1 MATTKFPPKIE
12 LPPAVLDSIE
22 THSYSNLTAEVGGM
36 LVGKIENGV
45 TNIVG
50 FVPATSASA
59 EQISLT
65 FTHEV
70 WSEILTAVNTDF
82 PDCQIVGWYHTHPS
96 FGLFLSQYDEFIQ
109 RNFFSEPG
117 QVALVVDPIAGELAW
132 FAAKG
137 KKIEE
142 FGRQKTRRGPVRRPD
157 MLPGASVKKASPIK
171 TILIAVGAATIS
183 ALLVWGFTLS
193 MTPPDTT
200 NALKEVKAN
209 YNNLFSEKSLLND
222 LFTTV
227 RANPVLVY
235 NFQEGD
241 DFAEVILRFYGSD
254 QTALVLKVNGF
265 ESADQVKAGT
275 MLLLPD
281 VPNIT
286 ISEFTD
292 QQVNP
297 PVETPTPTQTI
308 TPSPTPSS
316 SDTSG
321 NS

>member
-70 WSEILTAVNTDF
+70 WAEILTAVNTDF

-132 FAAKG
+132 FAEKG

-142 FGRQKTRRGPVRRPD
+142 FGREQTRRGPVRRPD
-157 MLPGASVKKASPIK
+157 VGPGASIKKASPVK
-171 TILIAVGAATIS
+171 TVLIAVGAATVS
-183 ALLVWGFTLS
+183 ALLVWGLTLT

-200 NALKEVKAN
+200 NALKESNATNKALIAKLSQQN
-209 YNNLFSEKSLLND
+209 ELFA
-222 LFTTV
+222 TV

-286 ISEFTD
+286 ISEFTE

-297 PVETPTPTQTI
+297 PVETPTPTPTI

-316 SDTSG
+316 SSTSG

>member
-12 LPPAVLDSIE
+12 LAPAVLDSIE

-36 LVGKIENGV
+36 LIGKVESGV
-45 TNIVG
+45 THIVG
-50 FVPATSASA
+50 SVPATSASA

-70 WSEILTAVNTDF
+70 WAEILTVVNTDF
-82 PDCQIVGWYHTHPS
+82 PDSQIVGWYHTHPS

-117 QVALVVDPIAGELAW
+117 QVALVIDPIAGELAW
-132 FAAKG
+132 FAEKG

-142 FGRQKTRRGPVRRPD
+142 FGREKTRRGPVRRPEI
-157 MLPGASVKKASPIK
+157 LPGTSVKKASPVK
-171 TILIAVGAATIS
+171 TTLIAVGAATIS
-183 ALLVWGFTLS
+183 ALLVWGLTLS
-193 MTPPDTT
+193 TAPPDTT
-200 NALKEVKAN
+200 NALKEMKTSFN
-209 YNNLFSEKSLLND
+209 KLFSENLQTIE
-222 LFTTV
+222 LFSAV
-227 RANPVLVY
+227 RATPVLVY
-235 NFQEGD
+235 NFQED
-241 DFAEVILRFYGSD
+241 DEFTEVILRFYGSD
-254 QTALVLKVNGF
+254 QSALVLKVNGI

-281 VPNIT
+281 VPNVT
-286 ISEFTD
+286 ISELTN

-297 PVETPTPTQTI
+297 PVETT
-308 TPSPTPSS
+308 TPSPSSTPSPVPSS
-316 SDTSG
+316 SATSG

>member
-12 LPPAVLDSIE
+12 LSPGVLDSIE

-36 LVGKIENGV
+36 LVGKIESGV
-45 TNIVG
+45 THVVG

-70 WSEILTAVNTDF
+70 WAEILTAVNTDF
-82 PDCQIVGWYHTHPS
+82 PDYQIVGWYHTHPS

-109 RNFFSEPG
+109 RNFFAEPG

-132 FAAKG
+132 FAEKG

-142 FGRQKTRRGPVRRPD
+142 FGREKTRRGPVRRPEV
-157 MLPGASVKKASPIK
+157 GTGSSVQKASPVK
-171 TILIAVGAATIS
+171 TALIAVGAATIS
-183 ALLVWGFTLS
+183 ALLVWGLTLS

-200 NALKEVKAN
+200 NALKESNAK
-209 YNNLFSEKSLLND
+209 YNTLLGELSKQNE
-222 LFTTV
+222 LFTAV
-227 RANPVLVY
+227 RATPVLVY

-241 DFAEVILRFYGSD
+241 DFAEVVLRFYGSD
-254 QTALVLKVNGF
+254 QSALVLKVNGL
-265 ESADQVKAGT
+265 ESADQVKTGT
-275 MLLLPD
+275 LLLLPE

-286 ISEFTD
+286 ISEMTD

-297 PVETPTPTQTI
+297 PDETATPSPSSTSTPTPASTGA
-308 TPSPTPSS
+308 
-316 SDTSG
+316 SG

>member
-12 LPPAVLDSIE
+12 LTPGVLDSIE

-36 LVGKIENGV
+36 LVGKIEGGV
-45 TNIVG
+45 THVVG

-70 WSEILTAVNTDF
+70 WAEILTAVNKDF
-82 PDCQIVGWYHTHPS
+82 PEYQIIGWYHTHPS

-109 RNFFSEPG
+109 RNFFAESG
-117 QVALVVDPIAGELAW
+117 QVALVIDPIAGELAW
-132 FAAKG
+132 FAEKG

-142 FGRQKTRRGPVRRPD
+142 FGREKTRRGPVRRPD
-157 MLPGASVKKASPIK
+157 VGPGTTVKKASPVK
-171 TILIAVGAATIS
+171 TALIAVGAATIS
-183 ALLVWGFTLS
+183 ALLVWGITLTT
-193 MTPPDTT
+193 TPPDTT
-200 NALKEVKAN
+200 NALKESNAK
-209 YNNLFSEKSLLND
+209 YNALLGELSQQNE
-222 LFTTV
+222 LFTAI
-227 RANPVLVY
+227 RATPVLVY

-241 DFAEVILRFYGSD
+241 DFAEVVLRFYGTD
-254 QTALVLKVNGF
+254 QSALVLKVNGL

-275 MLLLPD
+275 MLLLPE

-286 ISEFTD
+286 ISELTD

-297 PVETPTPTQTI
+297 PVETSTPAPTSTSTPTPASTG
-308 TPSPTPSS
+308 
-316 SDTSG
+316 TSG